1 MEREMKVKQK
11 LIEMKLE
18 ELDIYKENLLTKLSL
33 LLFVNS
39 KNLNELKESQNLIF
53 KCENLTKEEIIEL
66 IEKEEYNYGFNK
78 EENNGN

>member
-1 MEREMKVKQK
+1 MGREMKVKQK

-66 IEKEEYNYGFNK
+66 IEKEEYNYGFNTLM
-78 EENNGN
+78 ERR

>member
-1 MEREMKVKQK
+1 
-11 LIEMKLE
+11 MKLE

>member
-1 MEREMKVKQK
+1 MKVKQK

-66 IEKEEYNYGFNK
+66 IEKEEYNYGFNTLM
-78 EENNGN
+78 ERR

>member
-1 MEREMKVKQK
+1 
-11 LIEMKLE
+11 MKLE

-78 EENNGN
+78 EENNEN

>member
-1 MEREMKVKQK
+1 MNINDINCFKQT
-11 LIEMKLE
+11 LIEKLA
-18 ELDIYKENLLTKLSL
+18 L

-66 IEKEEYNYGFNK
+66 IEKEEYNYGFNTLM
-78 EENNGN
+78 ERR